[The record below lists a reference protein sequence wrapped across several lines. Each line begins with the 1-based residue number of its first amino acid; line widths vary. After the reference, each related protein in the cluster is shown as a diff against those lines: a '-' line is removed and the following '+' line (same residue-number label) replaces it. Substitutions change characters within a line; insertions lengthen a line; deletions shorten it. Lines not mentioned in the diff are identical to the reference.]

1 MKNNV
6 FFQIHNKWKEGADK
20 CREWADKWG
29 ILVQVIGI
37 IVGLP
42 IALGSLYVGLYIPIH
57 DVGTIVSSTEQ
68 AVKRLT
74 EANQFRINY
83 PANGGVVDST
93 DIVRGITPYPNR
105 NHYIVVTPIK
115 GGGDW
120 VQEGPMKI
128 STGNV
133 WIGRAIFG
141 AAAVGAGEGFVIRA
155 IATNSTLSPGTLIEV
170 PEDAIFS
177 ESVVVTR
184 KKTNESS

>member
-1 MKNNV
+1 MESNV
-6 FFQIHNKWKEGADK
+6 FLQIIIQKSMLKKLNNWIDKWRPLIQVIGVIVAVIGVIIAYVGLSMQIHN
-20 CREWADKWG
+20 
-29 ILVQVIGI
+29 
-37 IVGLP
+37 
-42 IALGSLYVGLYIPIH
+42 
-57 DVGTIVSSTEQ
+57 VGTTASSTEQ
-68 AVKRLT
+68 AVKKLA
-74 EANQFRINY
+74 EANQFRITY
-83 PANGGVVDST
+83 PANGGIVDST
-93 DIVRGITPYPNR
+93 DIVRGITPYPNS

-155 IATNSTLSPGTLIEV
+155 IATNSTLSPGTLNEV

-177 ESVVVTR
+177 ESIVVTR